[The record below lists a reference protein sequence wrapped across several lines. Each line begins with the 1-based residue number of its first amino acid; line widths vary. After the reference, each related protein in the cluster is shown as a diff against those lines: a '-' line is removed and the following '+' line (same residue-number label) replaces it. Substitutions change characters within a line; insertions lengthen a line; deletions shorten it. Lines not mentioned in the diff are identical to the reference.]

1 MFPPCLEHDA
11 FRTDNG
17 ELGWTRA
24 QIPLVVSIL
33 RSQPVGILG
42 GELWWVRDGMEG
54 WNSCI
59 PQRHVH
65 QVYVPGIRIVGPG
78 NHGKSLWNAVLPTRL
93 PPWSGGRVLETCR
106 MIYPEESFTTSP
118 TFPSLRVK
126 F

>member
-1 MFPPCLEHDA
+1 MFPPSLEHDA

-42 GELWWVRDGMEG
+42 ENCGGSAMAWKAGIAAFLNGT
-54 WNSCI
+54 
-59 PQRHVH
+59 VH
-65 QVYVPGIRIVGPG
+65 QVYIPGIRIVGPG